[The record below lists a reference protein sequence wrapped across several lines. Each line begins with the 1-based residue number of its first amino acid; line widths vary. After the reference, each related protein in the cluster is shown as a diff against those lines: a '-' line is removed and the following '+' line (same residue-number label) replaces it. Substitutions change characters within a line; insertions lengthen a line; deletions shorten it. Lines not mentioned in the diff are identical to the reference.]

1 MPIDTEKDI
10 AQFKN
15 RLKDLA
21 DKSYKQN
28 SFTFTGFL
36 GLPEQDIFWQVEKEI
51 RHVGY
56 TLSGSVSSYTIAANG
71 MPEGGM
77 TATGMTYG
85 TSSEVQRDRK
95 VIRFGSVSDLGYE
108 EPFPI
113 VCIHIRPLLAK
124 FADKLSHRDFLGS
137 LMNLGID
144 RSTLGDI
151 VVGEKECY
159 LYCLES
165 IADFICEN
173 LTKIKHTNVKCER
186 VEDGKEIPR
195 EEPAEKSILVSSE
208 RLDGVI
214 SKVYQMSRSDAL
226 EYFRAKRVFV
236 NGRLCENN
244 SRTLKSGDVVNVRG
258 YGKFVYAGV
267 AYETKKGKLN
277 VTVRIFG

>member
-10 AQFKN
+10 VQFKN

-28 SFTFTGFL
+28 IFTFTGFL

-56 TLSGSVSSYTIAANG
+56 TLSGSVSNCDMAAD
-71 MPEGGM
+71 
-77 TATGMTYG
+77 G
-85 TSSEVQRDRK
+85 TFQEAQRDRK
-95 VIRFGSVSDLGYE
+95 VIRFGSVSELGYE

-151 VVGEKECY
+151 VVGEKEGY

-165 IADFICEN
+165 IADFICDN

-186 VEDGKEIPR
+186 VEDGKEIPQ
-195 EEPAEKSILVSSE
+195 EEPAEQSILVSSE

-214 SKVYQMSRSDAL
+214 AKVYQMSRSDAL
-226 EYFRAKRVFV
+226 EHFRVKRVFV

-244 SRTLKSGDVVNVRG
+244 SRTMKSGDIVNVRG

-277 VTVRIFG
+277 VTVRVYG

>member
-10 AQFKN
+10 QQFKN

-28 SFTFTGFL
+28 IYTFTGFL
-36 GLPEQDIFWQVEKEI
+36 GLPEQDIFWQMEREI

-56 TLSGSVSSYTIAANG
+56 TFCGGIATEEGTLGEEADMIAESGVVKAG
-71 MPEGGM
+71 
-77 TATGMTYG
+77 
-85 TSSEVQRDRK
+85 RDRK
-95 VIRFGSVSDLGYE
+95 VLRFGNPSDLGYE
-108 EPFPI
+108 EEFPI
-113 VCIHIRPLLAK
+113 VCVHISPLLAK

-159 LYCLES
+159 LYCLDS
-165 IADFICEN
+165 IADYICEN

-186 VEDGKEIPR
+186 VKDGKEIPQ
-195 EEPAEKSILVSSE
+195 EEPTEEKILVSSE

-214 SKVYQMSRSDAL
+214 AKVYQMSRSDAL
-226 EYFRAKRVFV
+226 EYFRGKRVFV

-244 SRTLKSGDVVNVRG
+244 SRTLKNGDVVNVRG
-258 YGKFVYAGV
+258 YGKFIYVGV
-267 AYETKKGKLN
+267 DYETKKGKLN
-277 VTVRIFG
+277 VAVKVFG

>member
-10 AQFKN
+10 QQFKN

-28 SFTFTGFL
+28 IFTFTGFL
-36 GLPEQDIFWQVEKEI
+36 GLPEQDIFWQIEKEI

-56 TLSGSVSSYTIAANG
+56 TLEGSVSGLYAAD
-71 MPEGGM
+71 EEK
-77 TATGMTYG
+77 TF
-85 TSSEVQRDRK
+85 VQMEKDRK
-95 VIRFGSVSDLGYE
+95 VIRFGNPSELGYE

-113 VCIHIRPLLAK
+113 VCIHIKPLLAK

-151 VVGEKECY
+151 IVDEKEGY

-173 LTKIKHTNVKCER
+173 LTKIRHTNVKCER
-186 VEDGKEIPR
+186 VADGKEIPQ
-195 EEPAEKSILVSSE
+195 EEPAEQKILVSSE

-226 EYFRAKRVFV
+226 DYFRTKRVYV

-244 SRTLKSGDVVNVRG
+244 SRTLKKDDVVNVRG
-258 YGKFVYAGV
+258 YGKFIYEGV
-267 AYETKKGKLN
+267 GYETKKGKLN
-277 VTVRIFG
+277 VTVRVFG

>member
-28 SFTFTGFL
+28 IFTFTSFL
-36 GLPEQDIFWQVEKEI
+36 GLPEQDIFWQVEKEMK
-51 RHVGY
+51 HVGY
-56 TLSGSVSSYTIAANG
+56 TLCGTVQTDDEAA
-71 MPEGGM
+71 
-77 TATGMTYG
+77 AI
-85 TSSEVQRDRK
+85 EVQRDRK
-95 VIRFGSVSDLGYE
+95 VIRFGNVSDLGYE

-113 VCIHIRPLLAK
+113 VCIHIKPLLAK

-151 VVGEKECY
+151 VVGEKEGY

-186 VEDGKEIPR
+186 VADAKDIPQ
-195 EEPAEKSILVSSE
+195 EEPAEQSVLVSSE

-226 EYFRAKRVFV
+226 DHFRAKRVFV

-244 SRTLKSGDVVNVRG
+244 SRILKSGDIINVRG
-258 YGKFVYAGV
+258 YGKFIYAGV
-267 AYETKKGKLN
+267 SYETKKGKLN
-277 VTVRIFG
+277 VTVKVFG

>member
-28 SFTFTGFL
+28 IFTFTGFL

-56 TLSGSVSSYTIAANG
+56 TLSGSVSSYTIAANRAADG
-71 MPEGGM
+71 PSDGV
-77 TATGMTYG
+77 TPDRTNQ
-85 TSSEVQRDRK
+85 EVQRDRK

-113 VCIHIRPLLAK
+113 VCIHIRPLLVK

-195 EEPAEKSILVSSE
+195 EEPAEISILVSSE

-258 YGKFVYAGV
+258 YGKFVYSGV